1 VTGAEGQTVEI
12 LCIGQDITEGVTAQ
26 IKYAE
31 TSHKMD
37 ANMLGLVYLFDY
49 ENPSDEFNQTLLR
62 SMKLSANE
70 LDKIIHRIVA
80 MTQEL

>member
-1 VTGAEGQTVEI
+1 
-12 LCIGQDITEGVTAQ
+12 
-26 IKYAE
+26 
-31 TSHKMD
+31 MD